1 MPEVVLRV
9 AMSCGGCSGAV
20 ERILKKA
27 EGEPPGRRRQSA
39 RHFSKDQTNR
49 RT

>member
-20 ERILKKA
+20 ERIRLRTSPHEREEA
-27 EGEPPGRRRQSA
+27 CWIEVGWGWVVEVGR
-39 RHFSKDQTNR
+39 
-49 RT
+49 